1 MKRRNFVKASILA
14 TPSVLAASNTS
25 NNSNL
30 ASKKE
35 LYEWREYEFNF
46 NSPRGEVEKYFK
58 NALIPAFNKYGVKTV
73 GVFSEIGKSDPAKVY
88 MLIPYASFED
98 YISINEKVKMDE
110 DYKKASADYF
120 NLSVE
125 KTPFNRVSSSLMNA
139 FDGLPKLL
147 PTKNEARI
155 FEVRSYEGYS
165 EDAVRRKILMFNKE
179 ELDIFYRT
187 GLNPVFFGEVIA
199 GGNMPRLTYML
210 TFKDMEERDKNWAKF
225 SADDV
230 WKRISKAPEYAN
242 SVSKIYRTFLVPT
255 AYSQI

>member
-1 MKRRNFVKASILA
+1 MKRRNFVKTSLLA
-14 TPSVLAASNTS
+14 TPSVWAT
-25 NNSNL
+25 NSLETQPNP
-30 ASKKE
+30 AQKE
-35 LYEWREYEFNF
+35 IYEWREYEFNF

-58 NALIPAFNKYGVKTV
+58 NALIPAFNKYGIKTI

-98 YISINEKVKMDE
+98 FKSINEKIKTDE
-110 DYKKASADYF
+110 GYKKASVDYYNLPADKAPY
-120 NLSVE
+120 
-125 KTPFNRVSSSLMNA
+125 NRVSSSLMLA

-147 PTKNEARI
+147 PTKNEPRI

-165 EDAVRRKILMFNKE
+165 DDALRRKVLMFNKDE
-179 ELDIFYRT
+179 FDIFYRT

-210 TFKDMEERDKNWAKF
+210 TFKNLEERDKNWAKF

-230 WKRISKAPEYAN
+230 WKKISKAPEYAN
-242 SVSKIYRTFLVPT
+242 TVSKIYKTFLEPT
-255 AYSQI
+255 AYSQL

>member
-1 MKRRNFVKASILA
+1 MKRRNFVKASLMA
-14 TPSVLAASNTS
+14 TPSVLAASGAVKLD
-25 NNSNL
+25 NS
-30 ASKKE
+30 AAKKE

-58 NALIPAFNKYGVKTV
+58 NALLPAFNKHGVKTV

-98 YISINEKVKMDE
+98 YIGVNEKVKMDE
-110 DYKKASADYF
+110 DYKKAASDFLNLPADRVPY
-120 NLSVE
+120 
-125 KTPFNRVSSSLMNA
+125 NRVSSSLMNA

-147 PTKNEARI
+147 PTKSEPRI

-165 EDAVRRKILMFNKE
+165 DDAVRRKILMFNKE

-210 TFKDMEERDKNWAKF
+210 TFKNMEERDKNWSKF

-242 SVSKIYRTFLVPT
+242 TVSKIFRTFLEPT